1 MYSEK
6 AVIGSIMK
14 NNYLVDDCGLLPE
27 HFESNEHKYIFKNMV
42 ELYKTQKTCD
52 LVTLITK
59 CDPIQL
65 GGASYLSD
73 MVRLASDNKFE
84 TYCENIMDSWRER
97 EKKSILSVALAENW
111 TIEKIGQS
119 FEQIH
124 TQKVDDYADINDML
138 VDVFDLPWTEKEVIK
153 GSNTGLKEM
162 NLLTNG
168 LQDGELVILAA
179 RPSMG
184 KSDAML
190 HLAKHAGWDNRLPI
204 LFSLEMSKENLLMRS
219 LASTGSYSR
228 NAIRDPYKLFT
239 DGQKDTWSKTAG
251 LVGNTKM
258 QIFDMPGQTLAQ
270 IRMKIR
276 KAMNKYQ
283 DRKPVIFIDYLTLIK
298 PATFTGN
305 MHIQIG
311 EISKGLKS
319 IAKEFSC
326 PVVALA
332 QLSRQVEQ
340 RQDKR
345 PLLSDLRESGSIE
358 EDADVVMF
366 LYRDAYYSKD
376 DSDKS
381 LEIIVAKN
389 RNGGTKT
396 INAIYN
402 KFTGAIT
409 DGVN

>member
-1 MYSEK
+1 M
-6 AVIGSIMK
+6 
-14 NNYLVDDCGLLPE
+14 
-27 HFESNEHKYIFKNMV
+27 
-42 ELYKTQKTCD
+42 
-52 LVTLITK
+52 
-59 CDPIQL
+59 
-65 GGASYLSD
+65 
-73 MVRLASDNKFE
+73 
-84 TYCENIMDSWRER
+84 
-97 EKKSILSVALAENW
+97 
-111 TIEKIGQS
+111 
-119 FEQIH
+119 
-124 TQKVDDYADINDML
+124 
-138 VDVFDLPWTEKEVIK
+138 
-153 GSNTGLKEM
+153 
-162 NLLTNG
+162 
-168 LQDGELVILAA
+168 
-179 RPSMG
+179 

-204 LFSLEMSKENLLMRS
+204 LFSLEMSQNNLLMRS
-219 LASTGSYSR
+219 LASTGNYAR

-239 DGQKDTWSKTAG
+239 KGQKETWTKTTG
-251 LVGNTKM
+251 QVGDTKM

-276 KAMNKYQ
+276 KSMNKYPN
-283 DRKPVIFIDYLTLIK
+283 RKPVVFIDYLTLIR

-311 EISKGLKS
+311 EISKGLKA
-319 IAKEFSC
+319 IAKEFNC

-332 QLSRQVEQ
+332 QLSRGVEQ

-366 LYRDAYYSKD
+366 LYRDAYYSKE
-376 DSDKS
+376 DSDRT

-402 KFTGAIT
+402 KYTGAIT
-409 DGVN
+409 DGDN